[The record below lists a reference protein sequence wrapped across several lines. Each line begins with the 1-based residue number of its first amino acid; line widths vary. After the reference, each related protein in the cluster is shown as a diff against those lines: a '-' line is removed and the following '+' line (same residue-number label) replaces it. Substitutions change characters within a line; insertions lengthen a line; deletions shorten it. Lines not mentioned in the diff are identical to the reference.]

1 MERKRDTDLPL
12 PLGSGTDLVD
22 WAVGL
27 GRCTEPLVWSTG
39 VGRWIVPFERERR
52 NWLAIERAVFL
63 FLFFCRLRFS
73 SGLGL
78 VSGRG
83 KKERLVLPPVFV
95 RFLLLGIGLGRVG
108 LVFFA
113 SAFWRKRIC

>member
-12 PLGSGTDLVD
+12 TLGSGTDLVD

-52 NWLAIERAVFL
+52 NWLVTERAVFC
-63 FLFFCRLRFS
+63 FF
-73 SGLGL
+73 
-78 VSGRG
+78 
-83 KKERLVLPPVFV
+83 
-95 RFLLLGIGLGRVG
+95 
-108 LVFFA
+108 FFA
-113 SAFWRKRIC
+113 VCDSVVDWD